1 MLVCVSYVLLFI
13 ALNQNMV
20 SLVSPLVATNPLFS
34 VILSR
39 LFLQAEE
46 KVNLKVLVGGVLV
59 VAGAISVSLG

>member
-1 MLVCVSYVLLFI
+1 MCVSYVLLFI

>member
-1 MLVCVSYVLLFI
+1 M
-13 ALNQNMV
+13 QDMV

-59 VAGAISVSLG
+59 VAGAISISLG